1 MRSQGHAEVRLPARY
16 DLERQAQIL
25 VGGAGQMWSEDP
37 RVQHRWVDLAF
48 QMKIELR
55 SNMGRQNWP
64 ER

>member
-1 MRSQGHAEVRLPARY
+1 
-16 DLERQAQIL
+16 
-25 VGGAGQMWSEDP
+25 MWSEDP

-64 ER
+64 GR